1 METRSKRRKT
11 AESIVDKIQRG
22 EISIF
27 VALAEELPD
36 VFAPEI
42 LPKFDAGA
50 TLNLAQVS
58 KSYNDAVWSVDGVR
72 SMEAKIKAYVQKTG
86 KSITKAPMYW
96 AARHGN
102 LPAVRALLKSGV
114 GINEGVMNRG
124 KWRVLHV
131 AAFYSHAALVK
142 ELIKAGADVNM
153 RVCADVQRDATDPG
167 LGLVSNYTALHMAA
181 SSWGS
186 SCYTT
191 TIMELIKGGA
201 DVNVASSDGATP
213 LTIAAEVGQEAGVL
227 ALMCA
232 GADINAVNRYGQTPL
247 SFAVHEKRERIVEL
261 LKHAGAVE
269 TRSPGL

>member
-36 VFAPEI
+36 VFAAEI
-42 LPKFDAGA
+42 LPKLDAWGH

-58 KSYNDAVWSVDGVR
+58 KSYNDAVWSVEGVR
-72 SMEAKIKAYVQKTG
+72 SYGGEGRGVLCRRLGSHITVQDRCTG
-86 KSITKAPMYW
+86 RQG
-96 AARHGN
+96 AATCPRSGPS
-102 LPAVRALLKSGV
+102 LESGV

-167 LGLVSNYTALHMAA
+167 L
-181 SSWGS
+181 
-186 SCYTT
+186 
-191 TIMELIKGGA
+191 
-201 DVNVASSDGATP
+201 
-213 LTIAAEVGQEAGVL
+213 
-227 ALMCA
+227 
-232 GADINAVNRYGQTPL
+232 
-247 SFAVHEKRERIVEL
+247 
-261 LKHAGAVE
+261 
-269 TRSPGL
+269 